1 MSVGAL
7 LILGVFLGIIR
18 PLSQGGFLG
27 AEPDKTLNIPMMA
40 YMYIVFGKLVDC
52 VTTVEIACLV

>member
-1 MSVGAL
+1 MRLLGVSVEAL
-7 LILGVFLGIIR
+7 LILGIFLGIIR

-40 YMYIVFGKLVDC
+40 YMYLVN
-52 VTTVEIACLV
+52 